1 MTSNISCRNCKTKTV
16 KKVFDLGKLYFT
28 GKFPSSINT
37 KLGKGE
43 LGLSFCDSCKLVQ
56 LNKNYD
62 SNYLFSKDYGYKTGI
77 NSTMRN
83 HMKDVRNSL
92 LKKIRL
98 KNQDYILDIASNDGT
113 LLNLFPAYCN
123 KVGIDPILQRYKKE
137 YKNVKFKINDFF
149 SSKTLEK
156 NKITKKFKIVTALS
170 VFYDLDDPNIFLK
183 DIEKILDE
191 DGICL
196 IENADL
202 YSIIKLNMFDTICHE
217 HVAYYSTKI
226 MIKMANKNNLRIFNL
241 KKNDINGGS
250 LQYYICKKNS
260 KFQNNEKVIKK
271 ILNKEKELGL
281 FKKITIQKFY
291 NRITK
296 LKVDTMKLLKKISK
310 QNKKIL
316 GYGASTKG
324 NVLLQYYNINKK
336 NISYIADRNPY
347 KFNRYTPG
355 TKIKIISEKQ
365 ARRIKP
371 DYFFVL
377 PWHFKKE
384 ILTRESKIRKQGTK
398 MIFPLPNLKII

>member
-1 MTSNISCRNCKTKTV
+1 MTSNINCRNCKTKKV

-28 GKFPSSINT
+28 GKFPPSINS

-43 LGLSFCDSCKLVQ
+43 LGLSFCDNCKLVQ
-56 LNKNYD
+56 LNKSYD
-62 SNYLFSKDYGYKTGI
+62 SKYLFSKDYGYKTGI
-77 NSTMRN
+77 NSTMTN
-83 HMKDVRNSL
+83 HMKDVQSFI
-92 LKKIRL
+92 LKKIKL
-98 KNQDYILDIASNDGT
+98 KDQDYILDIASNDGT
-113 LLNLFPAYCN
+113 LLNLFPTYCN

-137 YKNVKFKINDFF
+137 YKNVKYKISDFF
-149 SSKTLEK
+149 SSKILKK
-156 NKITKKFKIVTALS
+156 NKINKKFRIVTALS
-170 VFYDLDDPNIFLK
+170 VFYDLDDPNIFLN
-183 DIEKILDE
+183 DIEKILED

-226 MIKMANKNNLRIFNL
+226 MIQMANKNNLRIFDL
-241 KKNDINGGS
+241 KKNSINGGS
-250 LQYYICKKNS
+250 LQYYICKKKS
-260 KFQNNEKVIKK
+260 KFLNNEKVIKN
-271 ILNKEKELGL
+271 ILEREKNLGL
-281 FKKITIQKFY
+281 SNIITIKKFY
-291 NRITK
+291 SRISK
-296 LKVDTMKLLKKISK
+296 LKLNTMKLLKKISQ

-324 NVLLQYYNINKK
+324 NVLLQYYDIDKNNIE
-336 NISYIADRNPY
+336 YIADRNPY
-347 KFNRYTPG
+347 KFGKYTPG

-365 ARRIKP
+365 ARKIKP

-384 ILTRESKIRKQGTK
+384 ILMRESKIRKQGTK